1 MMISTNN
8 KIVVWNCR
16 GAASKA
22 FYMYGKEYINMY
34 KLTMSVVVE
43 TQKKIELLAFEDTI
57 ILENQGFS
65 GRIIASWNKSYMTVW
80 FCRNEPIYK
89 SRINMA

>member
-8 KIVVWNCR
+8 KIIVWNCR

-43 TQKKIELLAFEDTI
+43 TKKKIEVIGL
-57 ILENQGFS
+57 
-65 GRIIASWNKSYMTVW
+65 
-80 FCRNEPIYK
+80 
-89 SRINMA
+89 

>member
-1 MMISTNN
+1 MISTNN

-43 TQKKIELLAFEDTI
+43 TQKKLNYWPLRILLSWRTKDFLVEL
-57 ILENQGFS
+57 
-65 GRIIASWNKSYMTVW
+65 
-80 FCRNEPIYK
+80 
-89 SRINMA
+89 